1 MPLHKR
7 KQVEVTV
14 RLGCGSEPWVKEDR
28 NESYLG
34 ILSNSQDLLDQ
45 AAEQRDSPGVDLSQQ
60 HHTIMLGW
68 QQMIAGV
75 AGHSCDPVPKDTLR
89 TRKGVSTGAACHRR
103 PGW

>member
-1 MPLHKR
+1 M
-7 KQVEVTV
+7 
-14 RLGCGSEPWVKEDR
+14 KEDR
-28 NESYLG
+28 NESFPG
-34 ILSNSQDLLDQ
+34 ILNNSQDLLDQ

-60 HHTIMLGW
+60 HYTVMTGW

-75 AGHSCDPVPKDTLR
+75 TGHSHGPIPKDTLR